1 MSSADTLVHE
11 FGHAL
16 HSVVSK
22 TTFQHLAGT
31 RVSMDVVEIPALLL
45 SKFLWDPR
53 TMSMFSK
60 DESLSRDVAEKVSES
75 ERAFLA
81 LDRTVTVT
89 QSLLD
94 LHLHGSKMD
103 AFDENTIGLEL
114 ERVQSE
120 YLDSAGYHRD
130 KFWLTN
136 FTHIVI
142 YGASYFTYLY
152 GQAYANLLWN
162 RHFDN
167 DPLQPGCGEVIRKDF
182 LELGNAGTPE
192 RMFENSVGQ
201 ITLDDLVRGLL

>member
-103 AFDENTIGLEL
+103 AFDENTI
-114 ERVQSE
+114 
-120 YLDSAGYHRD
+120 
-130 KFWLTN
+130 
-136 FTHIVI
+136 
-142 YGASYFTYLY
+142 
-152 GQAYANLLWN
+152 
-162 RHFDN
+162 
-167 DPLQPGCGEVIRKDF
+167 
-182 LELGNAGTPE
+182 
-192 RMFENSVGQ
+192 
-201 ITLDDLVRGLL
+201 